1 MMSRIRMSLLLA
13 GLACASLAGCSNGS
27 AATAPLTA
35 EQLAE
40 RDKQVE
46 NEERAHFA
54 QERGGAAAPSQGQ

>member
-1 MMSRIRMSLLLA
+1 MMSRVRISLLLA
-13 GLACASLAGCSNGS
+13 GLGCASLAGCGNGS
-27 AATAPLTA
+27 AASAPLTP

-54 QERGGAAAPSQGQ
+54 QQRASAPMQQPGR